1 MKDRFT
7 YKGKK
12 AYFGVAD
19 LRDGQ
24 IEQVVNYKTAKDW
37 DCHHSFMFRKALV
50 CKIDDGVC
58 VTFWIEGNQ
67 IPIFLYFN
75 ALHSLN
81 CNCKIDIVLCS
92 RVKRIFRLYTKID
105 HWFEIIA

>member
-1 MKDRFT
+1 MKDVTRKMKDRFT

-67 IPIFLYFN
+67 IWN
-75 ALHSLN
+75 WS
-81 CNCKIDIVLCS
+81 IDIP
-92 RVKRIFRLYTKID
+92 YKIKSKI
-105 HWFEIIA
+105 EEQITIIREDKNE